1 MILTLSY
8 LVYAILIIFVFFLG
22 GIVGFYIR
30 RFVAESKIGSAE
42 KEAQRIKDMAIQ
54 EADLKAKD
62 IISKAREEA
71 VKIRN
76 DLEKELKARKLE
88 IQKLETRLLQ
98 REEIIEKKS
107 SSIDKREKAIFQ
119 KEEEIKKMREAL
131 ARQYEKHKQELLRIA
146 NLTEEEAKNE
156 LFSKLEEE
164 LKYDLSKKIKEYE
177 DRLKEIEKQKAQEII
192 ATAIQRTAV
201 DFVAESTITV
211 VPLPNDEIKG
221 RIIGREGRNIRT
233 FESLTETE
241 LIIDDTPE
249 AVVISSFDPV
259 RREIAKLTLEKL
271 ILDGR
276 IHPSRIEELYEK
288 AKEEMD
294 EKILEEGEKALF
306 LVNVGEMPKELVKL
320 IGKLKFR
327 TSFGQN
333 VLQHSLEVSSLAG
346 IIAAELHMDPIV
358 AKRAG
363 LLHDIGKAL
372 DKETEGPHAVVGA
385 EILKKYG
392 ENEEIVHAVLAH
404 HNDIPLEKPLD
415 YIIQAA
421 DAISASRP
429 GVRNESIEQYIK
441 RIEELERIATSFE
454 GVEKAYALQAGREV
468 RVFVKPDTID
478 DSLLPKLAFDIAKK
492 IEDEIVYPGQI
503 KVLVV
508 RESKAFGY
516 AK

>member
-1 MILTLSY
+1 MTLTFSY
-8 LVYAILIIFVFFLG
+8 LVYALLIILVFFLG

-30 RFVAESKIGSAE
+30 RFIAESKISGAE
-42 KEAQRIKDMAIQ
+42 KEAQRIKEMAIQ
-54 EADLKAKD
+54 EADLKSKE

-71 VKIRN
+71 VKIKN
-76 DLEKELKARKLE
+76 DLERELKNRKLE

-98 REEIIEKKS
+98 REEMIDKKS
-107 SSIDKREKAIFQ
+107 DAVDKRERAIIQ
-119 KEEEIKKMREAL
+119 KEEEIKRMREAL

-146 NLTEEEAKNE
+146 NLTEEEARNE
-156 LFSKLEEE
+156 LFGKLEEE
-164 LKYDLSKKIKEYE
+164 LKVDLSKKIKEYE

-249 AVVISSFDPV
+249 AVVISSFDPI

-276 IHPSRIEELYEK
+276 IHPSRIEELYER
-288 AKEEMD
+288 AKQEME
-294 EKILEEGEKALF
+294 EKILEEGEKALS
-306 LVNVGEMPKELVKL
+306 VINVGEMPKDLVKL
-320 IGKLKFR
+320 IGRLKFR

-333 VLQHSLEVSSLAG
+333 VLQHSLEVSNLAG
-346 IIAAELHMDPIV
+346 IIASELYMDPII
-358 AKRAG
+358 ARRAG
-363 LLHDIGKAL
+363 LLHDIGKAI
-372 DKETEGPHAVVGA
+372 DKETEGPHATIGA
-385 EILKKYG
+385 DILRKYG

-404 HNDIPLEKPLD
+404 HYDVPLEKPLD

-441 RIEELERIATSFE
+441 RIEELEKIATSFE

-468 RVFVKPDTID
+468 RVFVKPDSID

-492 IEDEIVYPGQI
+492 IESEIVYPGQI

-508 RESKAFGY
+508 RESKALGY

>member
-1 MILTLSY
+1 MNLSLIAY
-8 LVYAILIIFVFFLG
+8 ELLIILVFFLG
-22 GIVGFYIR
+22 GIVGFFIR
-30 RFVAESKIGSAE
+30 RYIAESKIGGAE
-42 KEAQRIKDMAIQ
+42 KEAQRIKEMAVQ
-54 EADLKAKD
+54 EAESRSKE

-76 DLEKELKARKLE
+76 ETEKELKLRKQE
-88 IQKLETRLLQ
+88 IQKLEAKLLQ
-98 REEIIEKKS
+98 REEMIEKKVE
-107 SSIDKREKAIFQ
+107 SIERREKTIIQ
-119 KEEEIKKMREAL
+119 KEEEIRKMREAL

-146 NLTEEEAKNE
+146 NLTEEEAKRE
-156 LFSKLEEE
+156 LMEKLEKE
-164 LKYDLSKKIKEYE
+164 LSLDISKKIKEYE
-177 DRLKEIEKQKAQEII
+177 DRLKEIEKMKAQEII
-192 ATAIQRTAV
+192 STAIQRTAV

-249 AVVISSFDPV
+249 AVVISSFDPI
-259 RREIAKLTLEKL
+259 RREIAKITLEKL

-288 AKEEMD
+288 AKQEMEER
-294 EKILEEGEKALF
+294 ILEEGEKAL
-306 LVNVGEMPKELVKL
+306 LELNIVDMHKDLVKL

-333 VLQHSLEVSSLAG
+333 VLKHSLEVAYLAG
-346 IIAAELHMDPIV
+346 IIAGELQMDIQK

-372 DKETEGPHAVVGA
+372 DKEVEGPHAQIGA
-385 EILKKYG
+385 ELLRKYG
-392 ENEEIVHAVLAH
+392 EDEEIIHAIQAH
-404 HNDIPLEKPLD
+404 HYDIPLEKPLD
-415 YIIQAA
+415 FIIQAA

-441 RIEELERIATSFE
+441 RIEELERIASSFE

-478 DSLLPKLAFDIAKK
+478 DSLLPKLAYDIAKK
-492 IEDEIVYPGQI
+492 IENEVVYPGQI

-508 RESKAFGY
+508 RESKALGY